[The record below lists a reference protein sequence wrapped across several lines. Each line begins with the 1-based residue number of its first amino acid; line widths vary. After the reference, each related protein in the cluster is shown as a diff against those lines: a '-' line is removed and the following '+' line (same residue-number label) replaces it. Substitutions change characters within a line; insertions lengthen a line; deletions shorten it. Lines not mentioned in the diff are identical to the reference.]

1 MVDERGARAAV
12 SEVDERPIERGGFSV
27 GERSYTA
34 APPLRFNVAFN
45 RGDRLYELAGE
56 FDIVLTSATRA
67 ELKKLLDDTLR
78 MLWREY
84 AEEDPAAL
92 SPKALEL
99 RRQLR
104 SRVGRGYDG
113 GLGKL

>member
-1 MVDERGARAAV
+1 MADERGAPAAI
-12 SEVDERPIERGGFSV
+12 SEIDERPIERSSFSM
-27 GERSYTA
+27 EKRSYVAT
-34 APPLRFNVAFN
+34 PSLRFDVAFN
-45 RGDRLYELAGE
+45 RSDRLYELAGE
-56 FDIVLTSATRA
+56 FGIVLASTTRA
-67 ELKKLLDDTLR
+67 ELEELLDETLR

-104 SRVGRGYDG
+104 SRIAPANHAA
-113 GLGKL
+113 

>member
-1 MVDERGARAAV
+1 MADEQGAPPAI
-12 SEVDERPIERGGFSV
+12 SEIDECPIERSGFSV
-27 GERSYTA
+27 GEHSYLA
-34 APPLRFNVAFN
+34 APPLRFDVAFN

-56 FDIVLTSATRA
+56 FGIVLASRTRD
-67 ELKKLLDDTLR
+67 ELEELLDDTLC

-92 SPKALEL
+92 SPRALEL

-104 SRVGRGYDG
+104 SRIAPAHHAA
-113 GLGKL
+113 

>member
-12 SEVDERPIERGGFSV
+12 SEVNERPIERGGFSV
-27 GERSYTA
+27 GERSYVA

-45 RGDRLYELAGE
+45 RGDRLYELAGD

-67 ELKKLLDDTLR
+67 ELEELLDDTLR

-92 SPKALEL
+92 SSKALEL
-99 RRQLR
+99 RSQIY
-104 SRVGRGYDG
+104 SRIGCGYAG
-113 GLGKL
+113 GVRKL

>member
-1 MVDERGARAAV
+1 MADERGAPAVV
-12 SEVDERPIERGGFSV
+12 SETDERPIERSGFSV
-27 GERSYTA
+27 EGRSYVA
-34 APPLRFNVAFN
+34 APPLRFDVAFN

-56 FDIVLTSATRA
+56 FGIVLASATRA
-67 ELKKLLDDTLR
+67 ELEELLDDTLR

-99 RRQLR
+99 RRSLR
-104 SRVGRGYDG
+104 GRLTPARDAA
-113 GLGKL
+113 

>member
-1 MVDERGARAAV
+1 MADERGARAAI

-27 GERSYTA
+27 EERSYVA
-34 APPLRFNVAFN
+34 APPLRFDVAFN

-56 FDIVLTSATRA
+56 FSIVLASATRD
-67 ELKKLLDDTLR
+67 ELEELLDDTLR

-99 RRQLR
+99 RSQLR
-104 SRVGRGYDG
+104 SRIGRGYG
-113 GLGKL
+113 GGMGKL

>member
-1 MVDERGARAAV
+1 MADERGAPAAI
-12 SEVDERPIERGGFSV
+12 SEIDERPIERSGFSV
-27 GERSYTA
+27 EEHSYVA
-34 APPLRFNVAFN
+34 APPLRFDVAFN

-56 FDIVLTSATRA
+56 FGIVLASPTRD
-67 ELKKLLDDTLR
+67 ELEKLLDDTLR

-104 SRVGRGYDG
+104 TRIAPAHHTA
-113 GLGKL
+113 